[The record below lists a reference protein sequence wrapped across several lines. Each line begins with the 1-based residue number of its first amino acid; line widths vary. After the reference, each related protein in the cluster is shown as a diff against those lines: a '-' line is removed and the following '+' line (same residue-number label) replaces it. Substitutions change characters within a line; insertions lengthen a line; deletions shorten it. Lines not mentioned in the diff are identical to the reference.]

1 MLEQLKKELEELQKY
16 KKEYEYALKDKQ
28 TMSEMLYEYMM
39 KEYENT
45 TYEER
50 VSKFKQDTCECCRF
64 GDGCNLEIPDDIM
77 KPIPS
82 KKAWIPATKSCG
94 EFEWA

>member
-1 MLEQLKKELEELQKY
+1 MLEQLIKELEELKEY
-16 KKEYEYALKDKQ
+16 KKEYEYAIKDKQ

-50 VSKFKQDTCECCRF
+50 VCKFRQDTCEHCRF
-64 GDGCNLEIPDDIM
+64 GDGCNLELPDDIM

-82 KKAWIPATKSCG
+82 DKAWIPAKKTCG

>member
-1 MLEQLKKELEELQKY
+1 MLEQLIKELEEL
-16 KKEYEYALKDKQ
+16 KELKVNYECSMKSRQ
-28 TMSEMLYEYMM
+28 RMSDMLYEYMT
-39 KEYENT
+39 KEYEGT

-50 VSKFKQDTCECCRF
+50 VSKFKQDTCKCCRF
-64 GDGCNLEIPDDIM
+64 RDCCNLELPDDIG